1 MVSRKSQDKAMSR
14 NEILQKRTEEELKG
28 PDPDPEKTEG
38 FLEDP
43 KPEPP
48 QEDLDEKEIVEAAQ
62 MGSGHY
68 TVDIYGH
75 NVTYDILNIK
85 KQLQA
90 LELANS
96 VRDETA
102 RALALKT
109 AYFALSVD
117 TIDYAPFYVK
127 VANDGSERIQR
138 FNIAMQY
145 YADFISKFFDDY
157 VERENE
163 IEKKLDSLK
172 K

>member
-14 NEILQKRTEEELKG
+14 NEILQKRAEEELKG
-28 PDPDPEKTEG
+28 PDPEKTED

>member
-28 PDPDPEKTEG
+28 PDPEKTED

-48 QEDLDEKEIVEAAQ
+48 QENLDEKEIIEAAQ

-117 TIDYAPFYVK
+117 TIDYAPFYAK
-127 VANDGSERIQR
+127 VANDGSVRIQL

>member
-14 NEILQKRTEEELKG
+14 NEILQKRAEEELKG
-28 PDPDPEKTEG
+28 PEPEKTED

-48 QEDLDEKEIVEAAQ
+48 QEDLDEKDIIEAAQ
-62 MGSGHY
+62 QGSGHY

-75 NVTYDILNIK
+75 EVTYDILNIK

-90 LELANS
+90 LDLANT

-117 TIDYAPFYVK
+117 TIDHVPFYVK

-138 FNIAMQY
+138 FNLAIQY
-145 YADFISKFFDDY
+145 YADFINRFFDDY
-157 VERENE
+157 VKRENE

>member
-28 PDPDPEKTEG
+28 PDPEKTED
-38 FLEDP
+38 FLEDS

-48 QEDLDEKEIVEAAQ
+48 QENLDEKEIVEAAQ

-96 VRDETA
+96 VRGETA

-127 VANDGSERIQR
+127 VVNDGSERIQR

-163 IEKKLDSLK
+163 IERKLDSLK